1 MKSQERRDEEAVTIF
16 AGLLV
21 FLLASAAG
29 AAVLVLANQFV
40 ALNGDVLNVLVYA
53 VLGCAV
59 VASIRYVHRH
69 RGR

>member
-59 VASIRYVHRH
+59 VALIRYVHRH

>member
-1 MKSQERRDEEAVTIF
+1 MKSQERRDEAAVTIF
-16 AGLLV
+16 TGLLV

-29 AAVLVLANQFV
+29 AVVLVLANQFV
-40 ALNGDVLNVLVYA
+40 PLSGDGLNVLVYA

-59 VASIRYVHRH
+59 AASIRYVYRH